1 MIYAQLNGQLIA
13 AWTIWERGGTQGLD
27 WIPHVSTEQKLVEVA
42 SMQRMYTE
50 EQSGPRCLKRPVTN
64 KKKKKKKTYFV
75 LPVWDTILILK
86 KRASVSRAR

>member
-64 KKKKKKKTYFV
+64 KKKKKKN
-75 LPVWDTILILK
+75 LLCP
-86 KRASVSRAR
+86 ASVGHHSNPEEES